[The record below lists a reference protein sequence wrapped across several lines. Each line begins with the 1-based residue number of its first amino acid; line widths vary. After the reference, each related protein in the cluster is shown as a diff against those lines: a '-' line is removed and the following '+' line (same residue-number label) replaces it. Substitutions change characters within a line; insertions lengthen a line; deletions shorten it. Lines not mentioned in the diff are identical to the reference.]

1 VYRKSVLLLRRKGQL
16 IEICNKINAQDEPQ
30 KRKRKLDNR
39 GSFVLLLTL
48 TFKLLCTK
56 MRGDQSALQ
65 ELALQKTFRRGKKTL
80 FKTWNVKN
88 RALQTHLKI
97 PLFVN
102 FMYIH
107 YMLLLRFSIEIIFKL
122 PPYTLMGFDLTTHSS
137 SLLGGRQ
144 RRYR

>member
-56 MRGDQSALQ
+56 MRGDQIALQ

-80 FKTWNVKN
+80 FKTWNVKKQSIAN
-88 RALQTHLKI
+88 ASKNS
-97 PLFVN
+97 PFCE
-102 FMYIH
+102 FMCIH
-107 YMLLLRFSIEIIFKL
+107 FMLLLRFSIEIF
-122 PPYTLMGFDLTTHSS
+122 F
-137 SLLGGRQ
+137 
-144 RRYR
+144 